1 MEAYANLWSQCA
13 AQWGAGPGFKNRVER
28 LIREWFES
36 QTELHQRLEAVS
48 TALWE
53 ENVVRPLE
61 RLSDESAG
69 ELPEIAGASNVV
81 PFART
86 ASA

>member
-1 MEAYANLWSQCA
+1 MEADASLWTKCA

-36 QTELHQRLEAVS
+36 QTELHQRLEGVLA
-48 TALWE
+48 ALWE
-53 ENVVRPLE
+53 ENVIRPLQ
-61 RLSDESAG
+61 RLSDEAAG
-69 ELPEIAGASNVV
+69 ELPETAGTSNVV

-86 ASA
+86 ASG